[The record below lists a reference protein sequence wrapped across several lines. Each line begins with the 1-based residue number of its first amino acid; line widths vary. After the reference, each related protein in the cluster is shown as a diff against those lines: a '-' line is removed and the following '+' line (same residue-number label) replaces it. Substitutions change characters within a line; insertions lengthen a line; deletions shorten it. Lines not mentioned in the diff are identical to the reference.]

1 MRNPATLPPAG
12 TSAADIPE
20 VLPAPPPERADEPVL
35 DVLPVAPPAAILAA
49 RDVLPVPLSLAEPE
63 RESLLTSV
71 LLFPLRVLLALNA
84 AFWWLFGVGVLIG
97 ALAVLAALPVL
108 NVLSLGYLLE
118 VAGRIARER
127 RLRSGFIGVR
137 QAARLGGIVL
147 AVGLLMLLPLQGLSY
162 RALSA
167 ELIEPG
173 GVVAQRYRTGLT
185 ILTVVLAVH
194 FGAALCRGGKFR
206 YFFWPFNAFWL
217 LRRLWR
223 GGIYAEARDRLW
235 DFVTSLRLPYYFW
248 LGLRGF
254 AGAML
259 WLAPPITL
267 LALGQVVPPLGFLG
281 ALALA
286 VVLLYVPF
294 LQVRFAA
301 ENRFRTFFEVS
312 AVRAAFKRAPW
323 AFAIAF
329 IITLASALPL
339 YLLKIEL
346 IPREIGW
353 METLV
358 FIVFMF
364 PARFLTGWAYARA
377 LKRDRPR
384 FWLFR
389 WLGWLWMPPAA
400 AFFVLIVFFT
410 RYTSWNG
417 ILSLY
422 EQHAFLLPAPFVGL

>member
-12 TSAADIPE
+12 TPAEIPD
-20 VLPAPPPERADEPVL
+20 VLPAPGPQRAIEPVL
-35 DVLPVAPPAAILAA
+35 DVLPAAPPTAILAA
-49 RDVLPVPLSLAEPE
+49 RDVLPVTVSLAEPE
-63 RESLLTSV
+63 REGLLRSLL
-71 LLFPLRVLLALNA
+71 LLPLRVLLALNA
-84 AFWWLFGVGVLIG
+84 VFWWLFGVGVLIG

-108 NVLSLGYLLE
+108 NFLSLGYLLE

-137 QAARLGGIVL
+137 QAARIGGIVL
-147 AVGLLMLLPLQGLSY
+147 AVGLLMLWPLSQLSY

-173 GVVAQRYRTGLT
+173 GVLAQRYRTGLT
-185 ILTVVLAVH
+185 IWTVVLGLH
-194 FGAALCRGGKFR
+194 FGAAVCRGGKFR
-206 YFFWPFNAFWL
+206 YFFWPLSAVWL
-217 LRRLWR
+217 IRRLWR
-223 GGIYAEARDRLW
+223 GGYYAEARDRLW
-235 DFVTSLRLPYYFW
+235 DFVASLRLPCYFW
-248 LGLRGF
+248 LGVRGF

-267 LALGQVVPPLGFLG
+267 LALGRVAPLVGFLG

-329 IITLASALPL
+329 VITLASALPL

-353 METLV
+353 AETLV

-377 LKRDRPR
+377 LKRDKPR

-410 RYTSWNG
+410 QYTSWNG
-417 ILSLY
+417 IWSLY

>member
-1 MRNPATLPPAG
+1 V
-12 TSAADIPE
+12 S
-20 VLPAPPPERADEPVL
+20 
-35 DVLPVAPPAAILAA
+35 IL
-49 RDVLPVPLSLAEPE
+49 SW
-63 RESLLTSV
+63 LLR
-71 LLFPLRVLLALNA
+71 FPLRVLYAFNS
-84 AFWWLFGVGVLIG
+84 AFWWLFGVATLIAG
-97 ALAVLAALPVL
+97 LAVLAALPVL
-108 NVLSLGYLLE
+108 NFLSLGYLLE
-118 VAGRIARER
+118 VGGRIARER
-127 RLRSGFIGVR
+127 RLRAGFIGVR
-137 QAARLGGIVL
+137 QAARIGGIVL
-147 AVGLLMLLPLQGLSY
+147 AVWLLMIVQLQVISHL
-162 RALSA
+162 ALSA

-173 GVVAQRYRTGLT
+173 GAIARRYRTGLT
-185 ILTVVLAVH
+185 ILTVVLGVQI
-194 FGAALCRGGKFR
+194 GAALCRGGKFR
-206 YFFWPFNAFWL
+206 YFFWPLNPVWL
-217 LRRLWR
+217 IRRLWR
-223 GGIYAEARDRLW
+223 GGWYTEARNGLW

-267 LALGQVVPPLGFLG
+267 LALGRFAPLVGFLG
-281 ALALA
+281 ALLLMI
-286 VVLLYVPF
+286 VLVYVPF

-301 ENRFRTFFEVS
+301 ENRFRTFIKVS
-312 AVRAAFKRAPW
+312 AVRAAFQRAPW

-329 IITLASALPL
+329 IITLAFALPL

-358 FIVFMF
+358 FVVFIF

-377 LKRDRPR
+377 TKREKPR

-389 WLGWLWMPPAA
+389 WLGWIWMPPAA

-410 RYTSWNG
+410 QYTSWNG
-417 ILSLY
+417 VWSLY

>member
-12 TSAADIPE
+12 TPADIPD
-20 VLPAPPPERADEPVL
+20 VLPAPSPPRANEPVL
-35 DVLPVAPPAAILAA
+35 DVLPAAAPPAAILAA
-49 RDVLPVPLSLAEPE
+49 RDVLPVTVSLAEPE
-63 RESLLTSV
+63 REGLLRSLL
-71 LLFPLRVLLALNA
+71 LLPVRVLFALNA

-108 NVLSLGYLLE
+108 NFLSLGYLLE

-147 AVGLLMLLPLQGLSY
+147 AVWLLMLLPLQGLSY

-173 GVVAQRYRTGLT
+173 GGIAQRYRTGLT
-185 ILTVVLAVH
+185 VLTVVLGLH

-206 YFFWPFNAFWL
+206 YFFWPFNVLWL
-217 LRRLWR
+217 IRRLWR
-223 GGIYAEARDRLW
+223 GGFYVEARDRLW

-248 LGLRGF
+248 LGVRGF

-267 LALGQVVPPLGFLG
+267 LALGRVAPLVGFLG

-329 IITLASALPL
+329 VITLASALPL

-377 LKRDRPR
+377 LKREKPR

-410 RYTSWNG
+410 QYTSWNG
-417 ILSLY
+417 IWSLY